1 MALTED
7 VKQQIQQAYRD
18 VLAGKGVR
26 ARYGQRLMIAEIARY
41 MGEITD
47 NDGQRTSPPAA
58 CVVEAGTGTGKTLA
72 YLIAAIPIARALGKT
87 LVISTATVALQDQ
100 IVLKDLPDLKKHSK
114 MNFSWTLAKG
124 RGRYLCMSRLESR
137 LHDEGNGDSDTMPLF
152 LLDSPGT
159 EEPGT
164 RAFFEEMLASYG
176 SRKWDGDRDHWPE
189 QIPDD
194 VWRQVTTDHRQ
205 CTNRH
210 CSYFDSCAFFDA
222 RKDLDEVDIV
232 VANHDL
238 VLADLALGGGAILPE
253 PENALFI
260 FDEAH
265 HLPDKALNH
274 FAASVPLNSTRQ
286 WLKQLSQALVKMQPY
301 LSPATQAA
309 KSVER
314 ISTASRDVDLI
325 LARVYEEAEH
335 NTGWE
340 FNEERRS
347 AQWRYPEGEL
357 PDALAEL
364 AAESR
369 IATANLVRHLGA
381 LADELQGAFDER
393 KQHEIDRDTAEAWYP
408 VIGAF
413 HSRAEDQLRLW
424 AAWTEQTGSPKKT
437 TESEQGSS
445 EGSPESIP
453 EDSTNGPEP
462 RGRIYKSPPPAR
474 WSVRQRWDH
483 AEDITLFS
491 SPVLADNLLYS
502 RLWSRAYGAV
512 LTSATLTALGR
523 FDRLQARAG
532 LPEASRLLVVPSS
545 FRYAEMATV
554 EVPAMASMP
563 TDDGFAEELIKRVPE
578 CWAGET
584 ATLVLFTSRR
594 QMHQVRDALAPD
606 YPDLIITQDD
616 MSRGEVLRQH
626 RERIDEGRASVLFGV
641 ASFAEGIDL
650 PGKYLHHVVITRLPF
665 SVPDDPIEAG
675 LAEWISQRGGNPFM
689 EITVPDASIKL
700 VQAVG
705 RLLRTEEDTGRV
717 TILDRRIVARR
728 YGQLLLDSLPPFR
741 RIIAR

>member
-1 MALTED
+1 MALTD
-7 VKQQIQQAYRD
+7 DIKQQIQQSYRD
-18 VLAGKGVR
+18 VLAGKDIR

-41 MGEITD
+41 MGDITD

-72 YLIAAIPIARALGKT
+72 YLIAAIPVARALGKT

-100 IVLKDLPDLKKHSK
+100 IVLKDLPDLKKHSR
-114 MNFSWTLAKG
+114 MDFTWTLAKG

-137 LHDEGNGDSDTMPLF
+137 LHDEGQGDSDTMPLF
-152 LLDSPGT
+152 LVDGPTS

-176 SRKWDGDRDHWPE
+176 SRVWDGDRDHWPE

-194 VWRQVTTDHRQ
+194 IWRQVTTDHRQ

-222 RKDLDEVDIV
+222 RKDLDDADIV

-274 FAASVPLNSTRQ
+274 FAASVPLNATRQ
-286 WLKQLSQALVKMQPY
+286 WLKQLSQALAKMQPY
-301 LSPATQAA
+301 LAPATQGA
-309 KSVER
+309 KSLDR
-314 ISTASRDVDLI
+314 ISTASRDVDVALT
-325 LARVYEEAEH
+325 RVYEDAEN

-347 AQWRYPEGEL
+347 AQWRYPEGTL
-357 PDALAEL
+357 PAALGEL
-364 AAESR
+364 AAEAR
-369 IATANLVRHLGA
+369 VATAGLVRHLGV
-381 LADELQGAFDER
+381 LADELQTAFDER
-393 KQHEIDRDTAEAWYP
+393 KEHDIDRETAEAWYP
-408 VIGAF
+408 VIGSF

-424 AAWTEQTGSPKKT
+424 TAWCELPA
-437 TESEQGSS
+437 ELANE
-445 EGSPESIP
+445 
-453 EDSTNGPEP
+453 EP
-462 RGRIYKSPPPAR
+462 RDSGEESPAAQPRVAKSPPAAR
-474 WSVRQRWDH
+474 WAVRQRWDH
-483 AEDITLFS
+483 AEDITLYS
-491 SPVLADNLLYS
+491 SPVLADNLLFS

-523 FDRLQARAG
+523 FDRLQSRAG
-532 LPEASRLLVVPSS
+532 LPEASRFLVVPSS

-554 EVPAMASMP
+554 EVPAMTAMP
-563 TDDGFAEELIKRVPE
+563 TDDTFTDALVQRLPDL
-578 CWAGET
+578 WAGEK

-606 YPDLIITQDD
+606 YPELIITQDD
-616 MSRGEVLRQH
+616 MAKGEVLRQH
-626 RERIDEGRASVLFGV
+626 CSRVDEGRPSVLFGV

-650 PGKYLHHVVITRLPF
+650 PGRYLHHVVITRLPF
-665 SVPDDPIEAG
+665 SVPDDPIDAS
-675 LAEWISQRGGNPFM
+675 LAEWVTQRGGNPFM

-705 RLLRTEEDTGRV
+705 RLLRTEQDTGRV

-728 YGQLLLDSLPPFR
+728 YGQLLLDALPPFR
-741 RIIAR
+741 RVIER

>member
-1 MALTED
+1 MALTD
-7 VKQQIQQAYRD
+7 DTKQEIQQGYRD
-18 VLAGKGVR
+18 VLAGKDIR
-26 ARYGQRLMIAEIARY
+26 ARYGQRLMIAEIAKY
-41 MGEITD
+41 MGEITE
-47 NDGQRTSPPAA
+47 NDGQRTSPASA

-72 YLIAAIPIARALGKT
+72 YLIAAIPVAKALGKT

-114 MNFSWTLAKG
+114 MAFNWTLAKG
-124 RGRYLCMSRLESR
+124 RGRYLCMSRLEAR

-152 LLDSPGT
+152 LLDGPKS

-176 SRKWDGDRDHWPE
+176 SRNWDGDRDHWPE

-222 RKDLDEVDIV
+222 RKDLDDADIV

-253 PENALFI
+253 PENALYI

-301 LSPATQAA
+301 LPGGSQAT
-309 KSVER
+309 KTLDR
-314 ISTASRDVDLI
+314 IGSASRDVDLV
-325 LARVYEEAEH
+325 LARVYEEAEQ

-340 FNEERRS
+340 FNEERRT

-357 PDALAEL
+357 PEAMADLS
-364 AAESR
+364 AESR
-369 IATANLVRHLGA
+369 IATANLVRQLGV

-393 KQHEIDRDTAEAWYP
+393 KEHEIDRETAEAWYP
-408 VIGAF
+408 VIGSF

-424 AAWTEQTGSPKKT
+424 TAWC
-437 TESEQGSS
+437 
-445 EGSPESIP
+445 EG
-453 EDSTNGPEP
+453 G
-462 RGRIYKSPPPAR
+462 GSPPPAR
-474 WSVRQRWDH
+474 WAVRQRWDH
-483 AEDITLFS
+483 AEDITLYS

-523 FDRLQARAG
+523 FDRLNSRAG
-532 LPEASRLLVVPSS
+532 LPQDSRFLVVPSS

-554 EVPAMASMP
+554 EVPAMSAMP
-563 TDDGFAEELIKRVPE
+563 TDDGFTDELIKRLPDL
-578 CWAGET
+578 WAGEK

-594 QMHQVRDALAPD
+594 QMIQVRDALAPE

-616 MSRGEVLRQH
+616 MAKGEVLRRH
-626 RERIDEGRASVLFGV
+626 CSRVDEGRPSVLFGV

-665 SVPDDPIEAG
+665 SVPDDPIEAS
-675 LAEWISQRGGNPFM
+675 LAEWVSQRGGNPFM

-705 RLLRTEEDTGRV
+705 RLLRTEQDTGRV
-717 TILDRRIVARR
+717 TILDRRIIARR
-728 YGQLLLDSLPPFR
+728 YGQLLLDALPPFR
-741 RIIAR
+741 RMIER

>member
-1 MALTED
+1 MALTDEI
-7 VKQQIQQAYRD
+7 KQQIQQGYRD
-18 VLAGKGVR
+18 VLAGKDIR
-26 ARYGQRLMIAEIARY
+26 ARYGQRLMIAEIAKY
-41 MGEITD
+41 MGDITE
-47 NDGQRTSPPAA
+47 NDGQRTSPAAA

-72 YLIAAIPIARALGKT
+72 YLIAAIPVARALGKT

-100 IVLKDLPDLKKHSK
+100 IVLKDLPDLRKHSK
-114 MNFSWTLAKG
+114 MDFNWTLAKG
-124 RGRYLCMSRLESR
+124 RGRYLCMSRLEAR

-152 LLDSPGT
+152 LLDGPKS

-164 RAFFEEMLASYG
+164 RAFFEEILASYG
-176 SRKWDGDRDHWPE
+176 SREWDGDRDHWPE

-222 RKDLDEVDIV
+222 RKDLDDADIV

-253 PENALFI
+253 PENALYI

-286 WLKQLSQALVKMQPY
+286 WLKQLSQALVKMQPF
-301 LSPATQAA
+301 LPGGSQAA
-309 KSVER
+309 KTLDR
-314 ISTASRDVDLI
+314 IGSASREVDLV
-325 LARVYEEAEH
+325 LARVFEEAEQ

-340 FNEERRS
+340 FNEERRT
-347 AQWRYPEGEL
+347 AQWRYPEGAL
-357 PDALAEL
+357 PEAMAEL
-364 AAESR
+364 SAETR
-369 IATANLVRHLGA
+369 IATANLVRQLGV

-393 KQHEIDRDTAEAWYP
+393 KDHEIDRETAEAWYP
-408 VIGAF
+408 VIGSF

-424 AAWTEQTGSPKKT
+424 AAWCE
-437 TESEQGSS
+437 
-445 EGSPESIP
+445 EG
-453 EDSTNGPEP
+453 G
-462 RGRIYKSPPPAR
+462 SPPPAR
-474 WSVRQRWDH
+474 WAVRQRWDH
-483 AEDITLFS
+483 AEDITLYS

-523 FDRLQARAG
+523 FDRINSRAG
-532 LPEASRLLVVPSS
+532 LPQDSRFMVVPSS
-545 FRYAEMATV
+545 FRYADMATV
-554 EVPAMASMP
+554 EVPAMSAMP
-563 TDDGFAEELIKRVPE
+563 TDDGFADELIRRLPDL
-578 CWAGET
+578 WAGEK

-594 QMHQVRDALAPD
+594 QMIQVRDALAPE
-606 YPDLIITQDD
+606 YPELIITQDD
-616 MSRGEVLRQH
+616 MAKGEVLRRH
-626 RERIDEGRASVLFGV
+626 CSRVDEGRPSVLFGV

-665 SVPDDPIEAG
+665 SVPDDPIEAS
-675 LAEWISQRGGNPFM
+675 LAEWVSQRGGNPFM

-705 RLLRTEEDTGRV
+705 RLLRTEQDTGRV
-717 TILDRRIVARR
+717 TILDRRIIARR
-728 YGQLLLDSLPPFR
+728 YGQLLLDALPPFR
-741 RIIAR
+741 RIIER

>member
-1 MALTED
+1 MALTDEI
-7 VKQQIQQAYRD
+7 KQQIQQSYRD
-18 VLAGKGVR
+18 VLAGKDIR

-41 MGEITD
+41 MGDITE
-47 NDGQRTSPPAA
+47 NDGQRTSEPAA

-72 YLIAAIPIARALGKT
+72 YLIAAIPVARALGKT

-114 MNFSWTLAKG
+114 MDFTWTLAKG

-152 LLDSPGT
+152 LLDSPGA

-189 QIPDD
+189 QIPDE

-286 WLKQLSQALVKMQPY
+286 WLKQLSQALTKMQPC
-301 LSPATQAA
+301 LAPGTQAA
-309 KSVER
+309 KTLDR
-314 ISTASRDVDLI
+314 ISSASRDVDLV
-325 LARVYEEAEH
+325 LGRVYEEAEQ
-335 NTGWE
+335 NTGWD

-357 PDALAEL
+357 PEGLAEL

-381 LADELQGAFDER
+381 MADELQGAFDER

-413 HSRAEDQLRLW
+413 HSRSEDQLRLW
-424 AAWTEQTGSPKKT
+424 TAWTEQVGK
-437 TESEQGSS
+437 
-445 EGSPESIP
+445 
-453 EDSTNGPEP
+453 
-462 RGRIYKSPPPAR
+462 PPAAR

-483 AEDITLFS
+483 AEDITLYS

-532 LPEASRLLVVPSS
+532 LPEASRMLVVPSS

-554 EVPAMASMP
+554 EVPAMACMP
-563 TDDGFAEELIKRVPE
+563 TDEGFAEELIKRLPGL
-578 CWAGET
+578 WAGEK

-626 RERIDEGRASVLFGV
+626 RNRVDAGKASVLFGV

-650 PGKYLHHVVITRLPF
+650 PGEYLHHVVITRLPF

-717 TILDRRIVARR
+717 SILDRRIVARR
-728 YGQLLLDSLPPFR
+728 YGQLLLDALPPFR
-741 RIIAR
+741 RIIER

>member
-1 MALTED
+1 MALTDEI
-7 VKQQIQQAYRD
+7 KQQIQQGYRD
-18 VLAGKGVR
+18 VLAGKDIR
-26 ARYGQRLMIAEIARY
+26 ARYGQRLMIAEIAKY
-41 MGEITD
+41 MGDITE
-47 NDGQRTSPPAA
+47 NDGQRTSPAAA

-72 YLIAAIPIARALGKT
+72 YLIAAIPVARALGKT

-100 IVLKDLPDLKKHSK
+100 IVLKDLPDLRKHSK
-114 MNFSWTLAKG
+114 MDFNWTLAKG
-124 RGRYLCMSRLESR
+124 RGRYLCMSRLEAR

-152 LLDSPGT
+152 LLDGPKS

-164 RAFFEEMLASYG
+164 RAFFEEILASYG
-176 SRKWDGDRDHWPE
+176 SREWDGDRDHWPE

-222 RKDLDEVDIV
+222 RKDLDDADIV

-253 PENALFI
+253 PENALYI

-286 WLKQLSQALVKMQPY
+286 WLKQLSQALVKMQPF
-301 LSPATQAA
+301 LPGGSQAA
-309 KSVER
+309 KTLDR
-314 ISTASRDVDLI
+314 IGSASREVDLV
-325 LARVYEEAEH
+325 LARVFEEAEQ

-340 FNEERRS
+340 FNEERRT
-347 AQWRYPEGEL
+347 AQWRYPEGAL
-357 PDALAEL
+357 PEAMAEL
-364 AAESR
+364 SAETR
-369 IATANLVRHLGA
+369 IATANLVRQLGV

-393 KQHEIDRDTAEAWYP
+393 KDHEIDRETAEAWYP
-408 VIGAF
+408 VIGSF

-424 AAWTEQTGSPKKT
+424 AAWCE
-437 TESEQGSS
+437 
-445 EGSPESIP
+445 EG
-453 EDSTNGPEP
+453 G
-462 RGRIYKSPPPAR
+462 SPPPAR
-474 WSVRQRWDH
+474 WAVRQRWDH
-483 AEDITLFS
+483 AEDITLYS

-523 FDRLQARAG
+523 FDRINSRAG
-532 LPEASRLLVVPSS
+532 LPQDSRFMVVPSS
-545 FRYAEMATV
+545 FRYGDMATV
-554 EVPAMASMP
+554 EVPAMSAMP
-563 TDDGFAEELIKRVPE
+563 TDDGFADELIRRLPDL
-578 CWAGET
+578 WAGEK

-594 QMHQVRDALAPD
+594 QMIQVRDALAPE
-606 YPDLIITQDD
+606 YPELIITQDD
-616 MSRGEVLRQH
+616 MAKGEVLRRH
-626 RERIDEGRASVLFGV
+626 CSRVDEGRPSVLFGV

-665 SVPDDPIEAG
+665 SVPDDPIEAS
-675 LAEWISQRGGNPFM
+675 LAEWVTQRGGNPFM

-705 RLLRTEEDTGRV
+705 RLLRTEQDTGRV
-717 TILDRRIVARR
+717 TILDRRIIARR
-728 YGQLLLDSLPPFR
+728 YGQLLLDALPPFR
-741 RIIAR
+741 RIIER

>member
-18 VLAGKGVR
+18 VLAGKDIR

-47 NDGQRTSPPAA
+47 NDGQRTSPPAT

-72 YLIAAIPIARALGKT
+72 YLIAAIPVAKALGKT

-100 IVLKDLPDLKKHSK
+100 IVLKDLPDLRKHSK
-114 MNFSWTLAKG
+114 LDFSWTLAKG
-124 RGRYLCMSRLESR
+124 RGRYLCMSRLEAR
-137 LHDEGNGDSDTMPLF
+137 LHDEGHGDSDTMPLF
-152 LLDSPGT
+152 LLDQPVYDEARS
-159 EEPGT
+159 
-164 RAFFEEMLASYG
+164 RATFENMLASYG
-176 SRKWDGDRDHWPE
+176 SRDWDGDRDHWPE
-189 QIPDD
+189 QIPDEI
-194 VWRQVTTDHRQ
+194 WRQVTTDHRQ
-205 CTNRH
+205 CSNRH
-210 CSYFDSCAFFDA
+210 CAYFDSCAFFDA
-222 RKDLDEVDIV
+222 RKDLDDADVV

-286 WLKQLSQALVKMQPY
+286 WLKQLSQALVKMQPW
-301 LSPATQAA
+301 LPAGSQAA
-309 KSVER
+309 KAVEK
-314 ISTASRDVDLI
+314 ISTAGRDLDLA
-325 LARVYEEAEH
+325 LTRVYEEVEQ

-347 AQWRYPEGEL
+347 AQWRYPDGAL
-357 PDALAEL
+357 PEKLAEL
-364 AAESR
+364 AGETR
-369 IATANLVRHLGA
+369 IATAGLCRHLGT
-381 LADELQGAFDER
+381 LVDELQSAFDER
-393 KQHEIDRDTAEAWYP
+393 KDPELDRDTADSWYP
-408 VIGAF
+408 VVGSF
-413 HSRAEDQLRLW
+413 HARAEDQLRLW
-424 AAWTEQTGSPKKT
+424 IAW
-437 TESEQGSS
+437 S
-445 EGSPESIP
+445 EGVAIVSDE
-453 EDSTNGPEP
+453 EEP
-462 RGRIYKSPPPAR
+462 VVEAPARKGPPAAR
-474 WSVRQRWDH
+474 WAVRQRWDH

-523 FDRLQARAG
+523 FDRLRSRAG
-532 LPEASRLLVVPSS
+532 LPEASRYLVVPSS

-554 EVPAMASMP
+554 EVPAMVAMP
-563 TDDGFAEELIKRVPE
+563 TDDGFADALVKRLPEL
-578 CWAGET
+578 WAGEK

-594 QMHQVRDALAPD
+594 QMQQVRDALAPE
-606 YPDLIITQDD
+606 YPELILTQDD
-616 MSRGEVLRQH
+616 MAKNEVLRVH
-626 RERIDEGRASVLFGV
+626 CSRVDEGKPSVLFGV

-650 PGKYLHHVVITRLPF
+650 PGRYLHHVVITRLPF
-665 SVPDDPIEAG
+665 SVPDDPIEAS
-675 LAEWISQRGGNPFM
+675 LAEWVTQRGGNPFM
-689 EITVPDASIKL
+689 EITVPDASVKL

-705 RLLRTEEDTGRV
+705 RLLRTEQDTGRV

-728 YGQLLLDSLPPFR
+728 YGQLLLDALPPFR
-741 RIIAR
+741 RIIEH

>member
-7 VKQQIQQAYRD
+7 IKQQIQQGYRD
-18 VLAGKGVR
+18 VLAGKDVR
-26 ARYGQRLMIAEIARY
+26 ARYGQRLMIAEIAKY
-41 MGEITD
+41 MGEITE

-72 YLIAAIPIARALGKT
+72 YLIAAIPVARALGKT

-114 MNFSWTLAKG
+114 MNFTWTLAKG

-152 LLDSPGT
+152 LLDNHGT

-286 WLKQLSQALVKMQPY
+286 WLKQLSQALAKMQPY
-301 LSPATQAA
+301 LPPATQAA
-309 KSVER
+309 KTLDR
-314 ISTASRDVDLI
+314 ISTASRDVDLV

-357 PDALAEL
+357 PEGLAEL

-369 IATANLVRHLGA
+369 IATANLARHLGA

-424 AAWTEQTGSPKKT
+424 TAWTEKV
-437 TESEQGSS
+437 
-445 EGSPESIP
+445 
-453 EDSTNGPEP
+453 EP
-462 RGRIYKSPPPAR
+462 SGANKSPPPAR

-523 FDRLQARAG
+523 FDRLQERAG
-532 LPEASRLLVVPSS
+532 LPQASRLLVVPSS

-554 EVPAMASMP
+554 EVPAMACMP
-563 TDDGFAEELIKRVPE
+563 TDDGFADELIKRLPGV
-578 CWAGET
+578 WAGET

-606 YPDLIITQDD
+606 HPDLIITQDD

-626 RERIDEGRASVLFGV
+626 RNRVDEGRASVLFGV

-665 SVPDDPIEAG
+665 SVPDDPIEAS
-675 LAEWISQRGGNPFM
+675 LAEWVSQRGGNPFM

-728 YGQLLLDSLPPFR
+728 YGQLLLDALPPFR
-741 RIIAR
+741 RIIER

>member
-1 MALTED
+1 MALTEGI
-7 VKQQIQQAYRD
+7 KQQIQQSYRE

-26 ARYGQRLMIAEIARY
+26 ARYGQRLMIAEIAKY
-41 MGEITD
+41 MGEITE

-72 YLIAAIPIARALGKT
+72 YLIAAIPVARALGKT

-114 MNFSWTLAKG
+114 MDFSWTLAKG

-189 QIPDD
+189 QIPDEI
-194 VWRQVTTDHRQ
+194 WRQVTTDHRQ

-274 FAASVPLNSTRQ
+274 FAAAVPINSTRQ
-286 WLKQLSQALVKMQPY
+286 WLKQLSQALAKMQPY
-301 LSPATQAA
+301 LAPATQAA
-309 KSVER
+309 KTVDR
-314 ISTASRDVDLI
+314 ISSASRDVDLV
-325 LARVYEEAEH
+325 LARVYEEAEQ

-357 PDALAEL
+357 PEALAEL

-413 HSRAEDQLRLW
+413 HSRSEDQLRLW
-424 AAWTEQTGSPKKT
+424 TAWTEQVGGPKV
-437 TESEQGSS
+437 
-445 EGSPESIP
+445 P
-453 EDSTNGPEP
+453 EDSEQANSDSKPKSP
-462 RGRIYKSPPPAR
+462 SHKSPPPAR

-483 AEDITLFS
+483 AEDITLYS
-491 SPVLADNLLYS
+491 SPVLANNLLYS

-554 EVPAMASMP
+554 EVPSMACIP
-563 TDDGFAEELIKRVPE
+563 TDDGFADELIKRLPHV
-578 CWAGET
+578 WAGET

-594 QMHQVRDALAPD
+594 QMHQVRDALAPE

-626 RERIDEGRASVLFGV
+626 RSRIDEGRASVLFGV

-705 RLLRTEEDTGRV
+705 RLLRTEDDTGRV
-717 TILDRRIVARR
+717 SILDRRIVSRR

-741 RIIAR
+741 RIIER

>member
-1 MALTED
+1 MALTD
-7 VKQQIQQAYRD
+7 DIKQQIQQGYRD

-26 ARYGQRLMIAEIARY
+26 ARYGQRLMIAEIAKY
-41 MGEITD
+41 MGEITE

-72 YLIAAIPIARALGKT
+72 YLIAAIPVARALGKT

-114 MNFSWTLAKG
+114 MNFTWTLAKG

-286 WLKQLSQALVKMQPY
+286 WLKQLSQALAKMQPY
-301 LSPATQAA
+301 LAPATQAA
-309 KSVER
+309 KSIDR

-325 LARVYEEAEH
+325 LARVYEEAEQ

-357 PDALAEL
+357 PETLAEL
-364 AAESR
+364 ASESR
-369 IATANLVRHLGA
+369 IATANLVRHLGV

-413 HSRAEDQLRLW
+413 HSRSEDQLRLW
-424 AAWTEQTGSPKKT
+424 TAWTEQVGGPKAPQ
-437 TESEQGSS
+437 ENEQGASDQP
-445 EGSPESIP
+445 GAQ
-453 EDSTNGPEP
+453 EP
-462 RGRIYKSPPPAR
+462 PPKGRINRSPPPAR

-545 FRYAEMATV
+545 FRYGEMATV
-554 EVPAMASMP
+554 EVPAMTCMP
-563 TDDGFAEELIKRVPE
+563 TDDGFADELIKRLPAA
-578 CWAGET
+578 WAGET

-606 YPDLIITQDD
+606 HPDLITTQDD

-626 RERIDEGRASVLFGV
+626 KSKIDKGMPSVLFGV

-741 RIIAR
+741 RIIER